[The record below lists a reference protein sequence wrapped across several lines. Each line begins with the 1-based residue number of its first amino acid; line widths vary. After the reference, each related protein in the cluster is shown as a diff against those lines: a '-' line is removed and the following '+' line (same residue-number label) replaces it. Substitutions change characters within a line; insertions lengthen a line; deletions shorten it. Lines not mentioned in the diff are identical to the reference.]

1 MVAKGLSS
9 RSKQRRNALRILFEM
24 DINSSTIEEVMRG
37 KRLAGEETPGDF
49 AVEIV
54 KGVSDHIEAVDDII
68 SRYAEGWDIERMP
81 LVDRNILRMSLVE
94 LFFMS
99 DIPPGASIDE
109 AVELAKTFSTEDS
122 GRFINGLLGRINREA
137 EEIKKSLSAG

>member
-1 MVAKGLSS
+1 
-9 RSKQRRNALRILFEM
+9 M
-24 DINSSTIEEVMRG
+24 DINNSTIKEVMRG
-37 KRLAGEETPGDF
+37 RELAGEETPGDF
-49 AVEIV
+49 TVSLV
-54 KGVSDHIEAVDDII
+54 KGVNDNMKALDEII

-81 LVDRNILRMSLVE
+81 LVDRNILRMSLFE

-122 GRFINGLLGRINREA
+122 GKFINGVLGRINREA
-137 EEIKKSLSAG
+137 DEIKKSLSAR